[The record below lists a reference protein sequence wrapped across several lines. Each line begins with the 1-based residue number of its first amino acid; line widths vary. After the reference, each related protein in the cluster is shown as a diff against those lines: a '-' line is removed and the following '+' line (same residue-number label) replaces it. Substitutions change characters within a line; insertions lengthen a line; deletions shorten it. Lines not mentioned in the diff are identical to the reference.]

1 MTGRVLKSVFWLMNA
16 IRPAFQFFNTS
27 VQMIGLV
34 PARITLNILLKVM
47 YEAPNEPITIKT
59 KIIFSRLD
67 SNYYELS
74 NDSISLGIISRTSP
88 ITA

>member
-1 MTGRVLKSVFWLMNA
+1 MKSVFWLMNA
-16 IRPAFQFFNTS
+16 IRPAFQFFITF

-34 PARITLNILLKVM
+34 PERITLNIFLKVM
-47 YEAPNEPITIKT
+47 YEAPNEPITITT

-88 ITA
+88 TTA

>member
-1 MTGRVLKSVFWLMNA
+1 MNA
-16 IRPAFQFFNTS
+16 IRPAFQFFITS

-34 PARITLNILLKVM
+34 PERITLNIFLKVM
-47 YEAPNEPITIKT
+47 HEAPNEPITITK

-74 NDSISLGIISRTSP
+74 NDSISLGTISRTSP
-88 ITA
+88 TTA

>member
-1 MTGRVLKSVFWLMNA
+1 MNA
-16 IRPAFQFFNTS
+16 TRPAFQFFITS

-34 PARITLNILLKVM
+34 PARITLNIFLKVM

-88 ITA
+88 TTA

>member
-1 MTGRVLKSVFWLMNA
+1 MNA
-16 IRPAFQFFNTS
+16 TRPAFQFFITS

-34 PARITLNILLKVM
+34 PARITLNIFLKVM
-47 YEAPNEPITIKT
+47 YEAPNEPITITT

-74 NDSISLGIISRTSP
+74 NDSISLGTISRTSP
-88 ITA
+88 TTA